1 MPVIE
6 MGGKK
11 TDKIDF
17 ECIFTHTLTLLFHD
31 FVYFSLF
38 VMCRLDNVSDVMDDS
53 VISSMMPAPGR
64 TLDGDE
70 LIDDV

>member
-1 MPVIE
+1 MLVIE
-6 MGGKK
+6 VGKK
-11 TDKIDF
+11 RRQNRFQMHFNTP
-17 ECIFTHTLTLLFHD
+17 LFFD
-31 FVYFSLF
+31 FVYFPLF
-38 VMCRLDNVSDVMDDS
+38 VTCRLDNVSDVMDDS

>member
-1 MPVIE
+1 MLAIE
-6 MGGKK
+6 MRKNRRNR
-11 TDKIDF
+11 F
-17 ECIFTHTLTLLFHD
+17 QMHFNTLLFVD
-31 FVYFSLF
+31 FVYFPLY
-38 VMCRLDNVSDVMDDS
+38 VICRLDNVSDVMDDS